1 MVRAIRIPDQN
12 NPKRKY
18 GFVEFDDFDAV
29 DIAIGQGE
37 HKIEGHRVRVELAL
51 PQMNDSLYEQ
61 ARLKSEQKKR
71 DTFKNWPLIRD
82 PQFSFNPY
90 ET

>member
-61 ARLKSEQKKR
+61 ARLCVIDS
-71 DTFKNWPLIRD
+71 KNECEYIPRLRILM
-82 PQFSFNPY
+82 Y
-90 ET
+90 LHA

>member
-61 ARLKSEQKKR
+61 ARLAKR
-71 DTFKNWPLIRD
+71 NGTRSKIGH
-82 PQFSFNPY
+82 
-90 ET
+90 